1 MLIILKHKLINPKEG
16 NMINFINF
24 KSELIK
30 DTLDACTLHL
40 GVDAVV
46 TQMKDDQYKINHGE
60 REFYVTDL
68 ESVVRE
74 LFFAAKTN

>member
-1 MLIILKHKLINPKEG
+1 MTRREFIKLSIR
-16 NMINFINF
+16 
-24 KSELIK
+24 
-30 DTLDACTLHL
+30 L